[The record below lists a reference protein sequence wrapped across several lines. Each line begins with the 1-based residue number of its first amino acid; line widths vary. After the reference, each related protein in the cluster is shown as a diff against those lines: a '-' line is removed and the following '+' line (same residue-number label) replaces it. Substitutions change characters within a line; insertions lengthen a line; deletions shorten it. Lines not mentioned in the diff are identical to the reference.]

1 MRDEKRSCH
10 FIGLNAT
17 LLIGLPLFHPDCHSE
32 SKRGHRLGEFA
43 FFHSARKGASNNR
56 LGLYNRL
63 MDYNNRAWSSKHI
76 SLSSLREASV
86 STFEQCGR
94 FAQRVNLSNHWV
106 FSHTTALQLLRIE
119 LPYIDRHLPSTY
131 SLDKLH
137 VCFTHQSARS
147 QSRDASMHW
156 WSHDF
161 VPVLVGGSVRCTPP
175 TTTWAQMARYLSINE
190 LVVLGDSMMRSDA
203 RQRVARFDDFEKYLM
218 EVRRFPGRNN
228 CMKALPLMKEGTDS
242 SQETRLRLLLHDHHF
257 GNCFVNYQVLDEDT
271 QNMYLLDLAFPDKK
285 VGLEYDG
292 SQHFTD
298 AQQRRNDV
306 LKRQR
311 FDDLGWVIIVVHKED
326 LIEPDRT
333 KLLVSNLLRAL
344 SQ

>member
-1 MRDEKRSCH
+1 
-10 FIGLNAT
+10 
-17 LLIGLPLFHPDCHSE
+17 
-32 SKRGHRLGEFA
+32 
-43 FFHSARKGASNNR
+43 
-56 LGLYNRL
+56 
-63 MDYNNRAWSSKHI
+63 
-76 SLSSLREASV
+76 
-86 STFEQCGR
+86 
-94 FAQRVNLSNHWV
+94 
-106 FSHTTALQLLRIE
+106 
-119 LPYIDRHLPSTY
+119 
-131 SLDKLH
+131 
-137 VCFTHQSARS
+137 
-147 QSRDASMHW
+147 
-156 WSHDF
+156 
-161 VPVLVGGSVRCTPP
+161 
-175 TTTWAQMARYLSINE
+175 
-190 LVVLGDSMMRSDA
+190 
-203 RQRVARFDDFEKYLM
+203 
-218 EVRRFPGRNN
+218 
-228 CMKALPLMKEGTDS
+228 MKALPLMKEGTDS